1 MDCSFRVE
9 MADNGFVLNYDDPEI
24 REKNRGD
31 EPWEDP
37 SRRRVYSTTEALM
50 ADINKLV
57 PIMAEF
63 AAKQDDDVMDADEQY
78 KTALSTAFSE

>member
-24 REKNRGD
+24 RAKNRGD
-31 EPWEDP
+31 GPWEDP
-37 SRRRVYSTTEALM
+37 SRRRVYSTTDALM

-57 PIMAEF
+57 PIMAEY
-63 AAKQDDDVMDADEQY
+63 AEKKDEEMDADDQY